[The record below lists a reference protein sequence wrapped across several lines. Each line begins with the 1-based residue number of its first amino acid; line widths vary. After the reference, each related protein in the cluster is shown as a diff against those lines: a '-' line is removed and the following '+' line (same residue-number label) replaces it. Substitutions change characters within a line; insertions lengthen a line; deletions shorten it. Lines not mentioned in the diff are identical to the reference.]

1 MASMRQVAEFV
12 SRWFVAFVLLAAVV
26 GMVLPAQTEVLAPA
40 VPYLL
45 GLIMFGMGLT
55 LRLSDFTVVG
65 RHPQAFG
72 VGVLAQFVVM
82 PCVGWVLGAGLG
94 LSPELAVGMILVGA
108 APGGTASNVVVYL
121 AKGDVALSVAMTSA
135 STLLAPLL
143 TPLIV
148 LALAGSTLPVNPGE
162 LFVSIVAI
170 VLVPVVLGVLA
181 RALVPRAV
189 EASLPVL
196 PCVSVL
202 GIAVVVAAVVGG
214 SAEAVF
220 SSGVLVLLAVVLH
233 NGFGLLLGYGAA
245 RLMGLPE
252 SARRAISVE
261 VGMQNSGLAASLA
274 TTHFT
279 VIAALPAA
287 VFSLWHNVS
296 GAVAASYWARRPIP
310 TEPESADSTA

>member
-26 GMVLPAQTEVLAPA
+26 GMLLPAQTEVLAPA

-55 LRLSDFTVVG
+55 LRLSDFAVVG
-65 RHPQAFG
+65 RHPQAFAA
-72 VGVLAQFVVM
+72 GVLAQFVVM

-162 LFVSIVAI
+162 LFLSIVAI

-181 RALVPRAV
+181 RAFVPRAV
-189 EASLPVL
+189 EAALPVL
-196 PCVSVL
+196 PCVSVV

-214 SAEAVF
+214 SADAVL
-220 SSGVLVLLAVVLH
+220 SSGLLVLLAVVLH
-233 NGFGLLLGYGAA
+233 NSFGLLLGYGAA
-245 RLMGLPE
+245 RLVGLPE

-279 VIAALPAA
+279 AVAALPAA
-287 VFSLWHNVS
+287 VFSLWHNIS
-296 GAVAASYWARRPIP
+296 GALVASYWARRP
-310 TEPESADSTA
+310 TGTAAESADSAA